1 MRKITVVLCLFSVFY
16 RGQTQQVTKEF
27 NRVLLDDEF
36 ARIDGKWNQ
45 QSNTDNFFIGS
56 TEGFETWRKNT
67 RSGFFIFPEKQ
78 QEFSVFEVQ
87 LTFNFASGGSN
98 NQSAGLVMQAQPDGS
113 GALIIEL
120 NRKKQ
125 FRIRRAVANMLIN
138 VTGEGEGW
146 LKGKQFIT
154 SGQNTLTIRTYD
166 KIYDI
171 FINDKYV
178 RSFTEIEYAKGWIG
192 LYIGPGSKAVFKRI
206 TVKTD
211 EDHVNPDLNS
221 NTPVDEQKALA
232 QAIVKLKETINK
244 KDKRIAELEA
254 QIRTQPVGGRRDST
268 LQRQLEEANQ
278 RSSSLESELDAL
290 KDENERLK
298 ASVARL
304 EAFRKSISESENGD
318 VIINLTNTN
327 LRQKEQIE
335 QLQASLRAQEK
346 MAEQLRQEKA
356 ELNNKI
362 AEARTEVDEQRNQAL
377 ALQMRLI
384 EKDSI
389 ILAEEEKLKMMDE
402 ALTECSKN
410 RRAPRKE
417 KAPADTDAEKPR
429 KRKKVKTE
437 TPLFDE

>member
-1 MRKITVVLCLFSVFY
+1 MRKITVVLCLLSVFY

-87 LTFNFASGGSN
+87 LTFSFSSGGSN
-98 NQSAGLVMQAQPDGS
+98 SQSAGVVLQAQPDGS
-113 GALIIEL
+113 GAVIIEL
-120 NRKKQ
+120 NRKRQ

-138 VTGEGEGW
+138 VSGEGEGW
-146 LKGKQFIT
+146 LKGRQFIT

-171 FINDKYV
+171 YINDKYV
-178 RSFTEIEYAKGWIG
+178 RSFTEIEYGRGWIG

-232 QAIVKLKETINK
+232 QAVIKLKETINK
-244 KDKRIAELEA
+244 KDRRIAELEA
-254 QIRTQPVGGRRDST
+254 QVRAQPAGGRRDSV
-268 LQRQLEEANQ
+268 LQRQLEEANH
-278 RSSSLESELDAL
+278 RSASMESELEAL
-290 KDENERLK
+290 KEENARLK

-318 VIINLTNTN
+318 VIIDLTNIN
-327 LRQKEQIE
+327 QRQKDQIE

-346 MAEQLRQEKA
+346 AAELLKQEKA
-356 ELNNKI
+356 ELNNKLI
-362 AEARTEVDEQRNQAL
+362 LARSEVDEQRNQAL

-389 ILAEEEKLKMMDE
+389 ILAEEEKTKLLDE
-402 ALTECSKN
+402 ALSECSRN
-410 RRAPRKE
+410 RKPPRKE
-417 KAPADTDAEKPR
+417 RIKTDTDAEKPK
-429 KRKKVKTE
+429 KRKKVKAE